1 MRSVGYE
8 PSTRVLEIEFQSGA
22 IYQYVEVPAAVYQGL
37 RQAESN
43 GKYFNREI
51 RDEYQYLSKDPA
63 PRQSRAKRAN

>member
-37 RQAESN
+37 RQAESK

-51 RDEYQYLSKDPA
+51 RDEYQYLSMDPA